1 VFGDESGTV
10 AAVRGF
16 DLHGVTY
23 YDLAVRFDDG
33 RVEEAR
39 LGPESVPGGLAA
51 GDRVRVIRAGLM
63 IIQVA
68 RETETA

>member
-1 VFGDESGTV
+1 MFGDEVGT
-10 AAVRGF
+10 AEAVRAF

-23 YDLAVRFDDG
+23 YDVAIRFDSG
-33 RVEEAR
+33 TVEEAR
-39 LGPESVPGGLAA
+39 LGPESVAGGLKA

-68 RETETA
+68 REQA